1 MQNIELFSPLIS
13 VVICTYNRVDIFVN
27 ALKTICNQTLDT
39 SFYEVIVVDNNSS
52 DNTAHVAKD
61 FCERFSTVRYC
72 LESKQGLSYARN
84 RGWQEAKGRYI
95 AYIDDDCEVPE
106 TWLSAVMGIIESI
119 SSPCVFGGPIYA
131 FYNSPKPV
139 WYKDSYG
146 SYEPVKK
153 PRILR
158 GEECTYIKGNN
169 MCFRRTL
176 LEAIG
181 GFDVTLGMSGE
192 KLGYHEDTDLILR
205 IAVAFS
211 NEVIYYHPDLYLYHL
226 VREEKLNLLWY
237 FRAWFAIGQYSVSSS
252 NISQANA
259 EHHLGKQILSHL
271 LSTIKYLARSLLF
284 RDHIRYPY
292 FQNYLYERGFV
303 YFKKLGQ
310 MVGKYQQMKGR
321 Y

>member
-1 MQNIELFSPLIS
+1 MRTSESSSVLIS
-13 VVICTYNRVDIFVN
+13 VIICTYNRSDLLAG
-27 ALKTICNQTLDT
+27 ALKTLCCQTTVDK
-39 SFYEVIVVDNNSS
+39 SEYEIIVVDNNST
-52 DNTAHVAKD
+52 DETLEVVQG
-61 FCERFSTVRYC
+61 FSGVTYY
-72 LESKQGLSYARN
+72 LETKQGLSYARN

-106 TWLSAVMGIIESI
+106 TWLAAVKDTIERIASG
-119 SSPCVFGGPIYA
+119 VFGGPTYA

-205 IAVAFS
+205 IAVAFP

-226 VREEKLNLLWY
+226 VREEKMNLLWY

-252 NISQANA
+252 NVSRANA
-259 EHHLGKQILSHL
+259 AHQLGKQILSHL
-271 LSTIKYLARSLLF
+271 LSIIKYFARGLLF

-303 YFKKLGQ
+303 YFKELGQ